1 MALGQGIHDIL
12 KYKDIAEAGQP
23 QNLTGEA
30 LVQLGAL
37 FTQMDFDFKK
47 DDKKEGKRSLTK
59 KEVENRVKLNKALK
73 DQTPEMLKG
82 LESGKVNF
90 EENDLA
96 SYEELNKQ
104 INTTVKDKKVIT
116 EPVITEKDTNL
127 EEKILTT
134 QTQTK
139 NSTLTSDTQGVE
151 GFTLGKLIEDK
162 MVLAAEPGDILYD
175 KDQSIGR
182 KKYNE
187 LVANKQLIEDNSDEY
202 NEDGT
207 LKTAQLADINEEVEV
222 SGDKGKVDASS
233 SNAGR
238 PAWADKVN
246 EAFKSLFNSPVKRLQ
261 QEHPQILK
269 ILQDLRYKQPSE
281 VDSPLFRAAHIASSP
296 FVKTDGVD
304 YRYMKRA
311 TMPEYAKGSLGSAAA
326 EGYNLVIDKRNYD
339 QAVKK
344 DYETELDDEM
354 GDLNIEADTIN
365 EQTRKDYLE
374 LSMNKKKKFNSLF
387 QAYAN
392 NEISK
397 LDFENGKAALV
408 SELDAVAG
416 AQTNLTKLRADY
428 IKNKGTYHIDASKP
442 EIVDFYNTLEKNP
455 ESFTMKTIDGI
466 DYFIGST
473 RQGKEVKVPTSKI
486 ANGTAGFRLVEKA
499 SITPVVASALKA
511 VGTYSEEGMTDYGF
525 GKRSASPEKAKEI
538 GMANIKNA
546 LAQDES
552 KLRSFMASI
561 YGVDHETYKNFIGD
575 DPTANREEMLN
586 DAADHLYETQVKP
599 QFFPT
604 QQTSRIDPS
613 KVTFGGK
620 TQRGSV
626 AERNRAANVARLNQM
641 GNITPSNFNNVE
653 SEIDLTKYSLV
664 EQEGAYYV
672 TDKKGNVL
680 TQLNLSNQQ
689 DTKSK
694 LLNFMKG
701 GGGIGQK
708 SNQTDLSQ
716 YNFDI

>member
-12 KYKDIAEAGQP
+12 NYKDIAEAGQP

-37 FTQMDFDFKK
+37 FTQMDFDFSKDEDTPKIDEGPKK
-47 DDKKEGKRSLTK
+47 TIADVS
-59 KEVENRVKLNKALK
+59 
-73 DQTPEMLKG
+73 PKG
-82 LESGKVNF
+82 LEFEHVTNRKNAKDILANWSPTVLPPKKVYTPKDDNEKVHLPNTMVGGLQWEIGKNQFYDKSVVDRPLTPNDAGVSTTNIPKEPRLSDEDLRALLVNFNRGKVTKAQIPAYEDYKANGRINESLLPVAQQPQEQPQKQTFTKEYIESLERNF
-90 EENDLA
+90 
-96 SYEELNKQ
+96 SKGKYSK
-104 INTTVKDKKVIT
+104 
-116 EPVITEKDTNL
+116 TEKPAYDNYKVTGKIDT
-127 EEKILTT
+127 
-134 QTQTK
+134 
-139 NSTLTSDTQGVE
+139 S
-151 GFTLGKLIEDK
+151 FFRF
-162 MVLAAEPGDILYD
+162 
-175 KDQSIGR
+175 KDNNPI
-182 KKYNE
+182 
-187 LVANKQLIEDNSDEY
+187 
-202 NEDGT
+202 
-207 LKTAQLADINEEVEV
+207 
-222 SGDKGKVDASS
+222 
-233 SNAGR
+233 
-238 PAWADKVN
+238 
-246 EAFKSLFNSPVKRLQ
+246 KRLQ
-261 QEHPQILK
+261 QHHPQILET
-269 ILQDLRYKQPSE
+269 LQGLRYKQPSE

-374 LSMNKKKKFNSLF
+374 LSMNKKQKFNSLF

-392 NEISK
+392 SEISK

-416 AQTNLTKLRADY
+416 AQTNLTKLRTDY
-428 IKNKGTYHIDASKP
+428 LENKGTYHIDASKP

-455 ESFTMKTIDGI
+455 ESFTMKTIDNI

-525 GKRSASPEKAKEI
+525 GKKSASPEKAKEI

-708 SNQTDLSQ
+708 SNQTESDPLGI
-716 YNFDI
+716 N

>member
-1 MALGQGIHDIL
+1 MALGQGINQL
-12 KYKDIAEAGQP
+12 LQYKDIAEAGQP
-23 QNLTGEA
+23 QDLTGEA

-47 DDKKEGKRSLTK
+47 DKGEE
-59 KEVENRVKLNKALK
+59 EVKAK
-73 DQTPEMLKG
+73 GGFGGEYKGFGGG
-82 LESGKVNF
+82 LEDYSKTLLDPFGFDEMEIGLNVPILLGNGKKPL
-90 EENDLA
+90 DPPI
-96 SYEELNKQ
+96 KP
-104 INTTVKDKKVIT
+104 KKVVRKPENIN
-116 EPVITEKDTNL
+116 KDSSKTS
-127 EEKILTT
+127 IPTVQTSTT
-134 QTQTK
+134 
-139 NSTLTSDTQGVE
+139 NSTLTPDIQGVA
-151 GFTLGKLIEDK
+151 GFTLPDLYNSEAT
-162 MVLAAEPGDILYD
+162 LAAEPGTAFYVEGH
-175 KDQSIGR
+175 SIGR
-182 KKYNE
+182 KAYDK
-187 LVANKQLIEDNSDEY
+187 LIADKQLIEDNSDYY
-202 NEDGT
+202 NDDGT
-207 LKTAQLADINEEVEV
+207 EKTAVLERQKDNNPI
-222 SGDKGKVDASS
+222 
-233 SNAGR
+233 
-238 PAWADKVN
+238 
-246 EAFKSLFNSPVKRLQ
+246 KRLQ
-261 QEHPQILK
+261 QEHPQILET
-269 ILQDLRYKQPSE
+269 LQGLRYKQPSE

-296 FVKTDGVD
+296 FVKTDEVD

-408 SELDAVAG
+408 SELDDVAN
-416 AQTNLTKLRADY
+416 AQTVLTKLRVDY
-428 IKNKGTYHIDASKP
+428 LEKKGTHHIDVSKP
-442 EIVDFYNTLEKNP
+442 EIVDFFNTLEKNP
-455 ESFTMKTIDGI
+455 ESFSMKTIDGI

-473 RQGKEVKVPTSKI
+473 RQGKEVRVPTSKI

-499 SITPVVASALKA
+499 SVTPIVASALKA
-511 VGTYSEEGMTDYGF
+511 VASYSEEGMTDYGF
-525 GKRSASPEKAKEI
+525 GRKSATPERAKEI

-552 KLRSFMASI
+552 KLRSLMGTI
-561 YGVDHETYKNFIGD
+561 YGVNHETYKNFIGN

-586 DAADHLYETQVKP
+586 DAAEHLYETQVKP

-604 QQTSRIDPS
+604 QKTSRVDPN

-620 TQRGSV
+620 TQKGSV
-626 AERNRAANVARLNQM
+626 AERNRAANVARLQKI
-641 GNITPSNFNNVE
+641 GDITPGNFNNVE

-680 TQLNLSNQQ
+680 TTLNLSNQQ

-694 LLNFMKG
+694 LLYFMKG

-708 SNQTDLSQ
+708 SNQTESDPLGI
-716 YNFDI
+716 N

>member
-23 QNLTGEA
+23 QSLTGEA

-37 FTQMDFDFKK
+37 FTQMDFDFSKDEDTPKIDEGPKK
-47 DDKKEGKRSLTK
+47 TIADVS
-59 KEVENRVKLNKALK
+59 
-73 DQTPEMLKG
+73 PKG
-82 LESGKVNF
+82 LEFEHVTNRKNAKDILANWSPTVLPPKKVYTPKDDNKKVHLPNTMVGGLQWEIGKNQFYDKSVVDRPLTPNDAGVSTTNIPKEPRLSDEDLRALLVNFNRGKVTKAQIPAYEDYKANGRINESLLPVAQQPQEQPQKQTFTKEYIESLERNF
-90 EENDLA
+90 
-96 SYEELNKQ
+96 SKGKYSK
-104 INTTVKDKKVIT
+104 
-116 EPVITEKDTNL
+116 TEKPAYDNYKVTGKIDT
-127 EEKILTT
+127 
-134 QTQTK
+134 
-139 NSTLTSDTQGVE
+139 S
-151 GFTLGKLIEDK
+151 FFRF
-162 MVLAAEPGDILYD
+162 
-175 KDQSIGR
+175 KDNNPI
-182 KKYNE
+182 
-187 LVANKQLIEDNSDEY
+187 
-202 NEDGT
+202 
-207 LKTAQLADINEEVEV
+207 
-222 SGDKGKVDASS
+222 
-233 SNAGR
+233 
-238 PAWADKVN
+238 
-246 EAFKSLFNSPVKRLQ
+246 KRLQ
-261 QEHPQILK
+261 QHHPQILET
-269 ILQDLRYKQPSE
+269 LQGLRYKQPSE

-374 LSMNKKKKFNSLF
+374 LSMNKKQKFNSLF

-392 NEISK
+392 SEISK

-416 AQTNLTKLRADY
+416 AQTNLTKLRTDY
-428 IKNKGTYHIDASKP
+428 LENKGTYHIDASKP

-455 ESFTMKTIDGI
+455 ESFTMKTIDDI

-525 GKRSASPEKAKEI
+525 GKKSASPEKAKEI

-708 SNQTDLSQ
+708 SNQTESDPLGI
-716 YNFDI
+716 N

>member
-23 QNLTGEA
+23 QSLTGEA

-37 FTQMDFDFKK
+37 FTQMDFDFSKDEDTPKIDEGPKK
-47 DDKKEGKRSLTK
+47 TIADVS
-59 KEVENRVKLNKALK
+59 
-73 DQTPEMLKG
+73 PKG
-82 LESGKVNF
+82 LEFEHVTNRKNAKDILANWSPTVLPPKKVYTPKDDNKKVYLPNTMVGGLQWEIGKNQFYDKSVVDRPLTPNDAGVSTTNIPKEPRLSDEDLRALLVNFNRGKVTKAQIPAYEDYKANGRINESLLPVAQQPQEQPQKQTFTKEYIESLERNF
-90 EENDLA
+90 
-96 SYEELNKQ
+96 SKGKYSK
-104 INTTVKDKKVIT
+104 
-116 EPVITEKDTNL
+116 TEKPAYDNYKVTGKIDT
-127 EEKILTT
+127 
-134 QTQTK
+134 
-139 NSTLTSDTQGVE
+139 S
-151 GFTLGKLIEDK
+151 FFRF
-162 MVLAAEPGDILYD
+162 
-175 KDQSIGR
+175 KDNNPI
-182 KKYNE
+182 
-187 LVANKQLIEDNSDEY
+187 
-202 NEDGT
+202 
-207 LKTAQLADINEEVEV
+207 
-222 SGDKGKVDASS
+222 
-233 SNAGR
+233 
-238 PAWADKVN
+238 
-246 EAFKSLFNSPVKRLQ
+246 KRLQ
-261 QEHPQILK
+261 QHHPQILET
-269 ILQDLRYKQPSE
+269 LQGLRYKQPSE

-374 LSMNKKKKFNSLF
+374 LSMNKKQKFNSLF

-392 NEISK
+392 SEISK

-416 AQTNLTKLRADY
+416 AQTNLTKLRTDY
-428 IKNKGTYHIDASKP
+428 LENKGTYHIDASKP

-455 ESFTMKTIDGI
+455 ESFTMKTIDDI

-525 GKRSASPEKAKEI
+525 GKKSASPEKAKEI

>member
-1 MALGQGIHDIL
+1 MALGQGINQL
-12 KYKDIAEAGQP
+12 LNYKDIAEAGQP
-23 QNLTGEA
+23 QDLTGEA

-47 DDKKEGKRSLTK
+47 DKNKGKRSLTK
-59 KEVENRVKLNKALK
+59 KEVENRVRLDKALEGKTPDLLK
-73 DQTPEMLKG
+73 D

-90 EENDLA
+90 NDNVFINPKRSWDGLLSTLNPRPEIPPKPIITDPKRDENTLYIGRDVLNLGGTGLKDAKITENQESSTPGNEILSEQAIEEN
-96 SYEELNKQ
+96 K
-104 INTTVKDKKVIT
+104 
-116 EPVITEKDTNL
+116 L
-127 EEKILTT
+127 EEQKGLSQEQLSDVEKRAEEIYANPKIPPNV
-134 QTQTK
+134 K
-139 NSTLTSDTQGVE
+139 GSTNKRL
-151 GFTLGKLIEDK
+151 
-162 MVLAAEPGDILYD
+162 
-175 KDQSIGR
+175 KD
-182 KKYNE
+182 
-187 LVANKQLIEDNSDEY
+187 DNP
-202 NEDGT
+202 
-207 LKTAQLADINEEVEV
+207 I
-222 SGDKGKVDASS
+222 
-233 SNAGR
+233 
-238 PAWADKVN
+238 
-246 EAFKSLFNSPVKRLQ
+246 KRLQ
-261 QEHPQILK
+261 QDHPQILK
-269 ILQDLRYKQPSE
+269 ILQDLRYKPPSE
-281 VDSPLFRAAHIASSP
+281 VDSPLFRAAHVASSP

-304 YRYMKRA
+304 YRYMRRA

-408 SELDAVAG
+408 SELDAVAA
-416 AQTNLTKLRADY
+416 AQTNLTKLREEWL
-428 IKNKGTYHIDASKP
+428 KNKGTYHIDASKK

-455 ESFTMKTIDGI
+455 ESFTMKTIDGT

-473 RQGKEVKVPTSKI
+473 RQGKEVRVPTSKI

-511 VGTYSEEGMTDYGF
+511 VGSYSEEGMTDYGF

-538 GMANIKNA
+538 GVANIKNA

-604 QQTSRIDPS
+604 QKTTRIDPS
-613 KVTFGGK
+613 KVPFANK
-620 TQRGSV
+620 KEAAPDQRARQQTEAFVKQYDSLG
-626 AERNRAANVARLNQM
+626 EITEANVSSLKQGKITGARLKDGSLQVKV
-641 GNITPSNFNNVE
+641 GNSTIT
-653 SEIDLTKYSLV
+653 
-664 EQEGAYYV
+664 
-672 TDKKGNVL
+672 
-680 TQLNLSNQQ
+680 LSNDPATRRKQIIQ
-689 DTKSK
+689 
-694 LLNFMKG
+694 LQG
-701 GGGIGQK
+701 GQLRYIQ
-708 SNQTDLSQ
+708 
-716 YNFDI
+716 

>member
-37 FTQMDFDFKK
+37 FTQMDFDFSKDEDTPKIDEGPKK
-47 DDKKEGKRSLTK
+47 TIADVS
-59 KEVENRVKLNKALK
+59 
-73 DQTPEMLKG
+73 PKG
-82 LESGKVNF
+82 LEFEHVTNRKNAKDILANWSPTVLPPKKVYTPKDDNKKVHLPNTMVGGLQWEIGKNQFYDKSVVDRPLTPNDAGVSTTNIPKEPRLSDEDLRALLVNFNRGKVTKAQIPAYEDYKANGRINESLLPVAQQPQEQPQKQTFTKEYIESLERNF
-90 EENDLA
+90 
-96 SYEELNKQ
+96 SKGKYSK
-104 INTTVKDKKVIT
+104 
-116 EPVITEKDTNL
+116 TEKPAYDNYKVTGKIDT
-127 EEKILTT
+127 
-134 QTQTK
+134 
-139 NSTLTSDTQGVE
+139 S
-151 GFTLGKLIEDK
+151 FFRF
-162 MVLAAEPGDILYD
+162 
-175 KDQSIGR
+175 KDNNPI
-182 KKYNE
+182 
-187 LVANKQLIEDNSDEY
+187 
-202 NEDGT
+202 
-207 LKTAQLADINEEVEV
+207 
-222 SGDKGKVDASS
+222 
-233 SNAGR
+233 
-238 PAWADKVN
+238 
-246 EAFKSLFNSPVKRLQ
+246 KRLQ
-261 QEHPQILK
+261 QHHPQILET
-269 ILQDLRYKQPSE
+269 LQGLRYKQPSE

-374 LSMNKKKKFNSLF
+374 LSMNKKQKFNSLF

-392 NEISK
+392 SEISK

-416 AQTNLTKLRADY
+416 AQTNLTKLRTDY
-428 IKNKGTYHIDASKP
+428 LENKGTYHIDASKP

-455 ESFTMKTIDGI
+455 ESFTMKTIDNI

-525 GKRSASPEKAKEI
+525 GKKSASPEKAKEI

-708 SNQTDLSQ
+708 SNQTESDPLGI
-716 YNFDI
+716 N

>member
-12 KYKDIAEAGQP
+12 NYKDIAEAGQP

-47 DDKKEGKRSLTK
+47 DKGEDKPRFTKEFLDEKFSIKDEALDKLNPFRNITTELMPGVKKLPELSKLIPRPKITPKPIITDPKRDKNALYIGRDVLNLGGTGLKDTK
-59 KEVENRVKLNKALK
+59 ITGNQESSTPGNEILSEQAIEENRLEVQKGFSQEQTSGIDASTDILFPSTIPVVKGKGIGRLK
-73 DQTPEMLKG
+73 D
-82 LESGKVNF
+82 
-90 EENDLA
+90 
-96 SYEELNKQ
+96 
-104 INTTVKDKKVIT
+104 
-116 EPVITEKDTNL
+116 
-127 EEKILTT
+127 
-134 QTQTK
+134 
-139 NSTLTSDTQGVE
+139 
-151 GFTLGKLIEDK
+151 
-162 MVLAAEPGDILYD
+162 
-175 KDQSIGR
+175 
-182 KKYNE
+182 
-187 LVANKQLIEDNSDEY
+187 DNP
-202 NEDGT
+202 
-207 LKTAQLADINEEVEV
+207 I
-222 SGDKGKVDASS
+222 
-233 SNAGR
+233 
-238 PAWADKVN
+238 
-246 EAFKSLFNSPVKRLQ
+246 KRLQ
-261 QEHPQILK
+261 QEHPQILET
-269 ILQDLRYKQPSE
+269 LQGLRYKQPSE

-296 FVKTDGVD
+296 FVKTDEVD

-354 GDLNIEADTIN
+354 GDLNIKADTIN

-428 IKNKGTYHIDASKP
+428 LENKGTYHIDASKP

-455 ESFTMKTIDGI
+455 ESFTMRTIDGI

-499 SITPVVASALKA
+499 SVTPVVASALKA
-511 VGTYSEEGMTDYGF
+511 VGSYSEEGMTDYGF
-525 GKRSASPEKAKEI
+525 GRKSATPERAKEI

-561 YGVDHETYKNFIGD
+561 YGVNHETYKNFIGN

-586 DAADHLYETQVKP
+586 DAAEHLYETQVKP

-604 QQTSRIDPS
+604 QKTSRIDPS
-613 KVTFGGK
+613 KVKFATSGG
-620 TQRGSV
+620 GSSTAGERTA
-626 AERNRAANVARLNQM
+626 AEIQKQINSFSPPTRE
-641 GNITPSNFNNVE
+641 NIISDWSTI
-653 SEIDLTKYSLV
+653 IDKTKYKV
-664 EQEGAYYV
+664 QKDVNDGKYY
-672 TDKKGNVL
+672 
-680 TQLNLSNQQ
+680 
-689 DTKSK
+689 
-694 LLNFMKG
+694 
-701 GGGIGQK
+701 I
-708 SNQTDLSQ
+708 TDLKDNLLSEA
-716 YNFDI
+716 FDFSKPNDIANMFANIAGIKGKQKLPYSLPK

>member
-47 DDKKEGKRSLTK
+47 DKEALSDDDKKFIEEYESNNISDINEDEVLSEIEAGE
-59 KEVENRVKLNKALK
+59 KEAFDLLAGIEDDILY
-73 DQTPEMLKG
+73 
-82 LESGKVNF
+82 LEDL
-90 EENDLA
+90 EIENDLGTKTKT
-96 SYEELNKQ
+96 NTKTKQ
-104 INTTVKDKKVIT
+104 KKVIRGRG
-116 EPVITEKDTNL
+116 
-127 EEKILTT
+127 
-134 QTQTK
+134 
-139 NSTLTSDTQGVE
+139 GV
-151 GFTLGKLIEDK
+151 L
-162 MVLAAEPGDILYD
+162 
-175 KDQSIGR
+175 
-182 KKYNE
+182 N
-187 LVANKQLIEDNSDEY
+187 NSDS
-202 NEDGT
+202 NVSRKGGGGRGMGSGQNINPT
-207 LKTAQLADINEEVEV
+207 TTKTTRSFLFRLKDDNPI
-222 SGDKGKVDASS
+222 
-233 SNAGR
+233 
-238 PAWADKVN
+238 
-246 EAFKSLFNSPVKRLQ
+246 KRLQ

-374 LSMNKKKKFNSLF
+374 LSMNKKQKFNSLF

-428 IKNKGTYHIDASKP
+428 LKNKGTYHIDASKP

-455 ESFTMKTIDGI
+455 ESFTMKTIDDI

-473 RQGKEVKVPTSKI
+473 RQGKEVRVPTSKI

-525 GKRSASPEKAKEI
+525 GKRSASPERAKEI

-586 DAADHLYETQVKP
+586 DAAEHLYETQVKP

-604 QQTSRIDPS
+604 QKTTRIDPS
-613 KVTFGGK
+613 KVPFANQKEAAPDQRARQQTEAFVKQYDSLGEI
-620 TQRGSV
+620 TQ
-626 AERNRAANVARLNQM
+626 ANVSSLKQGKITGAVLKDGKLQVRV
-641 GNITPSNFNNVE
+641 GNSAIT
-653 SEIDLTKYSLV
+653 
-664 EQEGAYYV
+664 
-672 TDKKGNVL
+672 
-680 TQLNLSNQQ
+680 LSNDPATRRKQIIQ
-689 DTKSK
+689 
-694 LLNFMKG
+694 LQG
-701 GGGIGQK
+701 GQLRYIQ
-708 SNQTDLSQ
+708 
-716 YNFDI
+716 

>member
-1 MALGQGIHDIL
+1 MALGQGINQL
-12 KYKDIAEAGQP
+12 LEYKSIAEAGQP
-23 QNLTGEA
+23 QDLTGEA

-47 DDKKEGKRSLTK
+47 NEGEDKPRFTKEFLDEKFSIKDEALD
-59 KEVENRVKLNKALK
+59 KLNPFRNITTELMPGVKKLPELSKLK
-73 DQTPEMLKG
+73 PRPKLQPKVVVRKPENINKDSSKTSIPTVQT
-82 LESGKVNF
+82 S
-90 EENDLA
+90 
-96 SYEELNKQ
+96 
-104 INTTVKDKKVIT
+104 TT
-116 EPVITEKDTNL
+116 
-127 EEKILTT
+127 
-134 QTQTK
+134 
-139 NSTLTSDTQGVE
+139 NSTLTPDIQGVA
-151 GFTLGKLIEDK
+151 GFTLPDLYNSEAT
-162 MVLAAEPGDILYD
+162 LAAEPGTAFYVEN
-175 KDQSIGR
+175 KSIGR
-182 KKYNE
+182 KAYDK
-187 LVANKQLIEDNSDEY
+187 LVREKQFVEDNSDLY
-202 NEDGT
+202 NDDGT
-207 LKTAQLADINEEVEV
+207 EKAAVLERQKDNNPI
-222 SGDKGKVDASS
+222 
-233 SNAGR
+233 
-238 PAWADKVN
+238 
-246 EAFKSLFNSPVKRLQ
+246 KRLQ
-261 QEHPQILK
+261 QEHPQILET
-269 ILQDLRYKQPSE
+269 LQGLRYKQPSE

-296 FVKTDGVD
+296 FVKTDEVD

-428 IKNKGTYHIDASKP
+428 LENKGTYHIDASKP

-455 ESFTMKTIDGI
+455 ESFTMRTIDGI

-499 SITPVVASALKA
+499 SVTPVVASALKA
-511 VGTYSEEGMTDYGF
+511 VGSYSEEGMTDYGF
-525 GKRSASPEKAKEI
+525 GKKSATPERAKEI

-561 YGVDHETYKNFIGD
+561 YGVNHETYKNFIGN

-586 DAADHLYETQVKP
+586 DAAEHLYETQVKP

-604 QQTSRIDPS
+604 QQTSRIDPN

-620 TQRGSV
+620 NGKGSV
-626 AERNRAANVARLNQM
+626 AERNRAANVARLQKI
-641 GNITPSNFNNVE
+641 GDITPGNFNNVE

-680 TQLNLSNQQ
+680 TTLNLSNQQ

-708 SNQTDLSQ
+708 SSQ
-716 YNFDI
+716 VTIDTKESRTKYNY

>member
-23 QNLTGEA
+23 QSLTGEA

-37 FTQMDFDFKK
+37 FTQMDFDFSKDEDTPKIDEGPKK
-47 DDKKEGKRSLTK
+47 TIADVS
-59 KEVENRVKLNKALK
+59 
-73 DQTPEMLKG
+73 PKG
-82 LESGKVNF
+82 LEFEHVTNRKNAKDILANWSPTVLPPKKVYTPKDDNKKVHLPNTMVGGLQWEIGKNQFYDKSVVDRPLTPNDAGVSTTNIPKEPRLSDEDLRALLVNFNRGKVTKAQIPAYEDYKANGRINESLLPVAQQPQEQPQKQTFTKEYIESLERNF
-90 EENDLA
+90 
-96 SYEELNKQ
+96 SKGKYSK
-104 INTTVKDKKVIT
+104 
-116 EPVITEKDTNL
+116 TEKPAYDNYKVTGKIDT
-127 EEKILTT
+127 
-134 QTQTK
+134 
-139 NSTLTSDTQGVE
+139 S
-151 GFTLGKLIEDK
+151 FFRF
-162 MVLAAEPGDILYD
+162 
-175 KDQSIGR
+175 KDNNPI
-182 KKYNE
+182 
-187 LVANKQLIEDNSDEY
+187 
-202 NEDGT
+202 
-207 LKTAQLADINEEVEV
+207 
-222 SGDKGKVDASS
+222 
-233 SNAGR
+233 
-238 PAWADKVN
+238 
-246 EAFKSLFNSPVKRLQ
+246 KRLQ
-261 QEHPQILK
+261 QHHPQILET
-269 ILQDLRYKQPSE
+269 LQGLRYKQPSE

-374 LSMNKKKKFNSLF
+374 LSMNKKQKFNSLF

-392 NEISK
+392 SEISK

-416 AQTNLTKLRADY
+416 AQTNLTKLRTDY
-428 IKNKGTYHIDASKP
+428 LENKGTYHIDASKP

-455 ESFTMKTIDGI
+455 ESFTMKTIDNI

-525 GKRSASPEKAKEI
+525 GKKSASPEKAKEI

-708 SNQTDLSQ
+708 SNQTESDPLGI
-716 YNFDI
+716 N

>member
-23 QNLTGEA
+23 QSLTGEA

-37 FTQMDFDFKK
+37 FTQMDFDFSKDEDTPKIDEGPKK
-47 DDKKEGKRSLTK
+47 TIADVS
-59 KEVENRVKLNKALK
+59 
-73 DQTPEMLKG
+73 PKG
-82 LESGKVNF
+82 LEFEHVTNRKNAKDILANWSPTVLPPKKVYTPKDDNKKVYLPNTMVGGLQWEIGKNQFYDKSVVDRPLTPNDAGVSTTNIPKEPRLSDEDLRALLVNFNRGKVTKAQIPAYEDYKANGRINESLLPVAQQPQEQPQKQTFTKEYIESLERNF
-90 EENDLA
+90 
-96 SYEELNKQ
+96 SKGKYSK
-104 INTTVKDKKVIT
+104 
-116 EPVITEKDTNL
+116 TEKPAYDNYKVTGKIDT
-127 EEKILTT
+127 
-134 QTQTK
+134 
-139 NSTLTSDTQGVE
+139 S
-151 GFTLGKLIEDK
+151 FFRF
-162 MVLAAEPGDILYD
+162 
-175 KDQSIGR
+175 KDNNPI
-182 KKYNE
+182 
-187 LVANKQLIEDNSDEY
+187 
-202 NEDGT
+202 
-207 LKTAQLADINEEVEV
+207 
-222 SGDKGKVDASS
+222 
-233 SNAGR
+233 
-238 PAWADKVN
+238 
-246 EAFKSLFNSPVKRLQ
+246 KRLQ
-261 QEHPQILK
+261 QHHPQILET
-269 ILQDLRYKQPSE
+269 LQGLRYKQPSE

-374 LSMNKKKKFNSLF
+374 LSMNKKQKFNSLF

-392 NEISK
+392 SEISK

-416 AQTNLTKLRADY
+416 AQTNLTKLRTDY
-428 IKNKGTYHIDASKP
+428 LENKGTYHIDASKP

-455 ESFTMKTIDGI
+455 ESFTMKTIDDI

-525 GKRSASPEKAKEI
+525 GKKSASPEKAKEI

-708 SNQTDLSQ
+708 SNQTESDPLGI
-716 YNFDI
+716 N

>member
-1 MALGQGIHDIL
+1 MALGQGIRQLLD
-12 KYKDIAEAGQP
+12 YKSIAEAGQP

-47 DDKKEGKRSLTK
+47 KEEGKRSLTK
-59 KEVENRVKLNKALK
+59 KEVENRVKLDKALK
-73 DQTPEMLKG
+73 DQTPEMLKE

-90 EENDLA
+90 EGNVFFKNPIA

-116 EPVITEKDTNL
+116 EPVITEFKDDKNALYIGRDVLGLGGTGLKDTKITGNQDL
-127 EEKILTT
+127 FVQSSTPGNEILSEQAIEEGLSQE
-134 QTQTK
+134 QT
-139 NSTLTSDTQGVE
+139 
-151 GFTLGKLIEDK
+151 
-162 MVLAAEPGDILYD
+162 
-175 KDQSIGR
+175 
-182 KKYNE
+182 
-187 LVANKQLIEDNSDEY
+187 
-202 NEDGT
+202 
-207 LKTAQLADINEEVEV
+207 
-222 SGDKGKVDASS
+222 SGIDASTELLYGPS
-233 SNAGR
+233 IIPNVIGKGPKR
-238 PAWADKVN
+238 LKDDNPI
-246 EAFKSLFNSPVKRLQ
+246 KRLQ

-374 LSMNKKKKFNSLF
+374 LSMNKKQKFNSLF

-392 NEISK
+392 SEISK

-416 AQTNLTKLRADY
+416 AQTNLTKLRTDY
-428 IKNKGTYHIDASKP
+428 LENKGTYHIDASKP

-455 ESFTMKTIDGI
+455 ESFTMKTIDDI

-525 GKRSASPEKAKEI
+525 GKKSASPEKAKEI

-586 DAADHLYETQVKP
+586 DAAEHLYETQVKP

-604 QQTSRIDPS
+604 QKTTRIDPS
-613 KVTFGGK
+613 KVPFANQKEAAPDQRARQQTEAFVKQYDSLGEI
-620 TQRGSV
+620 TQ
-626 AERNRAANVARLNQM
+626 ANVSSLKQGKITGAVLKDGKLQVRV
-641 GNITPSNFNNVE
+641 GNSAIT
-653 SEIDLTKYSLV
+653 
-664 EQEGAYYV
+664 
-672 TDKKGNVL
+672 
-680 TQLNLSNQQ
+680 LSNDPATRRKQIIQ
-689 DTKSK
+689 
-694 LLNFMKG
+694 LQG
-701 GGGIGQK
+701 GQLRYIQ
-708 SNQTDLSQ
+708 
-716 YNFDI
+716 

>member
-23 QNLTGEA
+23 QSLTGEA

-37 FTQMDFDFKK
+37 FTQMDFDFSKDEDTPKIDEGPKK
-47 DDKKEGKRSLTK
+47 TIADVS
-59 KEVENRVKLNKALK
+59 
-73 DQTPEMLKG
+73 PKG
-82 LESGKVNF
+82 LEFEHVTNRKNAKDILANWSPTVLPPKKVYTPKDDNKKVYLPNTMVGGLQWEIGKNQFYDKSVVDRPLTPNDAGVSTTNIPKEPRLSDEDLRALLVNFNRGKVTKAQIPAYEDYKANGRINESLLPVAQQPQEQPQKQTFTKEYIESLERNF
-90 EENDLA
+90 
-96 SYEELNKQ
+96 SKGKYSK
-104 INTTVKDKKVIT
+104 
-116 EPVITEKDTNL
+116 TEKPAYDNYKVTGKIDT
-127 EEKILTT
+127 
-134 QTQTK
+134 
-139 NSTLTSDTQGVE
+139 S
-151 GFTLGKLIEDK
+151 FFRF
-162 MVLAAEPGDILYD
+162 
-175 KDQSIGR
+175 KDNNPI
-182 KKYNE
+182 
-187 LVANKQLIEDNSDEY
+187 
-202 NEDGT
+202 
-207 LKTAQLADINEEVEV
+207 
-222 SGDKGKVDASS
+222 
-233 SNAGR
+233 
-238 PAWADKVN
+238 
-246 EAFKSLFNSPVKRLQ
+246 KRLQ
-261 QEHPQILK
+261 QHHPQILET
-269 ILQDLRYKQPSE
+269 LQGLRYKQPSE

-374 LSMNKKKKFNSLF
+374 LSMNKKQKFNSLF

-392 NEISK
+392 SEISK

-416 AQTNLTKLRADY
+416 AQTNLTKLRTDY
-428 IKNKGTYHIDASKP
+428 LENKGTYHIDASKP

-455 ESFTMKTIDGI
+455 ESFTMKTIDNI

-525 GKRSASPEKAKEI
+525 GKKSASPEKAKEI

-708 SNQTDLSQ
+708 SNQTESDPLGI
-716 YNFDI
+716 N

>member
-511 VGTYSEEGMTDYGF
+511 VSTYSEEGMTDYGF

>member
-23 QNLTGEA
+23 QSLTGEA

-37 FTQMDFDFKK
+37 FTQMDFDFSKDEDTPKIDEGPKK
-47 DDKKEGKRSLTK
+47 TIADVS
-59 KEVENRVKLNKALK
+59 
-73 DQTPEMLKG
+73 PKG
-82 LESGKVNF
+82 LEFEHVTNRKNAKDILANWSPTVLPPKKVYTPKDDNKKVHLPNTMVGGLQWEIGKNQFYDKSVVDRPLTPNDAGVSTTNIPKEPRLSDEDLRALLVNFNRGKVTKAQIPAYEDYKANGRINESLLPVAQQPQEQPQKQTFTKEYIESLERNF
-90 EENDLA
+90 
-96 SYEELNKQ
+96 SKGKYSK
-104 INTTVKDKKVIT
+104 
-116 EPVITEKDTNL
+116 TEKPAYDNYKVTGKIDT
-127 EEKILTT
+127 
-134 QTQTK
+134 
-139 NSTLTSDTQGVE
+139 S
-151 GFTLGKLIEDK
+151 FFRF
-162 MVLAAEPGDILYD
+162 
-175 KDQSIGR
+175 KDNNPI
-182 KKYNE
+182 
-187 LVANKQLIEDNSDEY
+187 
-202 NEDGT
+202 
-207 LKTAQLADINEEVEV
+207 
-222 SGDKGKVDASS
+222 
-233 SNAGR
+233 
-238 PAWADKVN
+238 
-246 EAFKSLFNSPVKRLQ
+246 KRLQ
-261 QEHPQILK
+261 QHHPQILET
-269 ILQDLRYKQPSE
+269 LQGLRYKQPSE

-374 LSMNKKKKFNSLF
+374 LSMNKKQKFNSLF

-392 NEISK
+392 SEISK

-416 AQTNLTKLRADY
+416 AQTNLTKLRTDY
-428 IKNKGTYHIDASKP
+428 LENKGTYHIDASKP

-455 ESFTMKTIDGI
+455 ESFTMKTIDNI

-525 GKRSASPEKAKEI
+525 GKKSASPEKAKEI

-708 SNQTDLSQ
+708 SNQTDSDPLG
-716 YNFDI
+716 I